1 MRQEKTSAEHPVAQP
16 RVIPG
21 GRWMITTKMMMLWKR
36 VVTLAALM
44 TVAAGAHAI
53 TLGGTDVNYTF
64 DENNL
69 GLYAGSYSVT
79 GNTLGF
85 TPTSF
90 VNSGVI
96 PLVSQ
101 TMVITVTPIAGQQ
114 FSSLSFLESGS
125 YTEQNPN
132 DVAVSGQLRIL
143 NPVTTSEL
151 TPSIPNPDFSSPG
164 TNQAWQASIN
174 QDISSFYNASSLT
187 ITVQDLLIN
196 TGTLASINK
205 NLLKLTIMTSPV
217 PEVETWTMMLAGVG
231 LIALQLRRRSGSN
244 ARAIK

>member
-1 MRQEKTSAEHPVAQP
+1 MN
-16 RVIPG
+16 
-21 GRWMITTKMMMLWKR
+21 TKRRILPWKG
-36 VVTLAALM
+36 LFAAAALM
-44 TVAAGAHAI
+44 GVAAGAQAI
-53 TLGGTDVNYTF
+53 TLSGSDVNYTF

-69 GLYAGSYSVT
+69 GLYAGSYAVT

-90 VNSGVI
+90 VNNGVN

-114 FSSLSFLESGS
+114 FSSLSFLESGT
-125 YTEQNPN
+125 YTEQNSN

-143 NPVTTSEL
+143 NPLTTSEL
-151 TPSIPNPDFSSPG
+151 TPPIPNPDFSVPG
-164 TNQAWQASIN
+164 TNQTWQASIN

-187 ITVQDLLIN
+187 ITIQDLLIN
-196 TGTLASINK
+196 TGSLASINK
-205 NLLKLTIMTSPV
+205 NLLKLTITTSPV

-231 LIALQLRRRSGSN
+231 LIALQLRRRTGSN
-244 ARAIK
+244 AREIR